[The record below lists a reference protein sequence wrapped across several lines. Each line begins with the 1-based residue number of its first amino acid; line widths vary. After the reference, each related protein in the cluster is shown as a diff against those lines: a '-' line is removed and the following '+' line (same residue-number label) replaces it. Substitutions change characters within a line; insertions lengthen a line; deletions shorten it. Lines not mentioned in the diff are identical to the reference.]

1 MRIEIRGNQVL
12 LDGYVNAVGRES
24 RVLPSSRGPFRE
36 QIKPG
41 TFERA
46 LQKTDNVGLR
56 FNHDE
61 KRQLG
66 STKDGNLQLWEDNI
80 GLRAIAT
87 VTDEEVMQKAKDGK
101 LTGWSFGFIDQKP
114 NWQDGQDGVQRRFLE
129 DIELLEVSILDKTPA
144 YIATSIE
151 ARGEE
156 NVITESRS
164 DEFRSM
170 VEVVESKE
178 VRMDM
183 QDPKTHYQQMIK
195 SCQGCIEFCK
205 TMMGNTSDQKMI
217 NCCKACIE
225 SCQVCIK
232 SCQDCL
238 NNLPSDGKRSFE
250 DAYSLLKREQELENL
265 KLRGGK

>member
-24 RVLPSSRGPFRE
+24 RLLPSSRGPFKE
-36 QIKPG
+36 QIVPK
-41 TFERA
+41 TFEKA
-46 LQKTDNVGLR
+46 LGKTDNVDLR

-61 KRQLG
+61 NRRLG
-66 STKDGNLQLWEDNI
+66 SIKDGNLQLYEDNI

-87 VTDEEVMQKAKDGK
+87 VSDEEVIQKAKDGK

-114 NWQDGQDGVQRRFLE
+114 NWQDGPDGVQRRFLE

-156 NVITESRS
+156 EVITENRS
-164 DEFRSM
+164 DGFRA
-170 VEVVESKE
+170 EIE
-178 VRMDM
+178 DLT
-183 QDPKTHYQQMIK
+183 PKN
-195 SCQGCIEFCK
+195 E
-205 TMMGNTSDQKMI
+205 
-217 NCCKACIE
+217 E
-225 SCQVCIK
+225 
-232 SCQDCL
+232 
-238 NNLPSDGKRSFE
+238 KRE
-250 DAYSLLKREQELENL
+250 KNVDYSLFEKEIEIL

>member
-24 RVLPSSRGPFRE
+24 RILPSSRGQFRE
-36 QIKPG
+36 QIIPG
-41 TFERA
+41 TFQKA
-46 LQKTDNVGLR
+46 LGKTDDVELR

-61 KRQLG
+61 NRRLG
-66 STKDGNLQLWEDNI
+66 SIKNGNLQLWEDSI

-87 VTDEEVMQKAKDGK
+87 VADEDIIQKAKDGK

-114 NWQDGQDGVQRRFLE
+114 NWQDGPDGIQRRFLE

-164 DEFRSM
+164 DEFRAM
-170 VEVVESKE
+170 MEDLTPKE
-178 VRMDM
+178 
-183 QDPKTHYQQMIK
+183 
-195 SCQGCIEFCK
+195 E
-205 TMMGNTSDQKMI
+205 
-217 NCCKACIE
+217 E
-225 SCQVCIK
+225 
-232 SCQDCL
+232 
-238 NNLPSDGKRSFE
+238 
-250 DAYSLLKREQELENL
+250 KREKIVDFSLFEREIEIL